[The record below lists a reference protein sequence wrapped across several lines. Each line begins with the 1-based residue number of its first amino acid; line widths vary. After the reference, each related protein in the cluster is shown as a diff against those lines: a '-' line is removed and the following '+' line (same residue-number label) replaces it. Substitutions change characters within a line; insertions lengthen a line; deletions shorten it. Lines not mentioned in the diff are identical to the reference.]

1 MRAPD
6 QARSKPPRR
15 RVLAVPLA
23 LCAIVALLCAT
34 PASSAAEQSAPV
46 AIGGSEQGTT
56 VPIGPPAASTA
67 PQAKTT
73 PAPTTPAPAGTTPT
87 RAGGG
92 KAPAP
97 QTPRARTPQV
107 QSQHAQGSS
116 PSGQRG
122 ARESVGKRKARERK
136 AREEAEAPGAGE

>member
-1 MRAPD
+1 MRGPD
-6 QARSKPPRR
+6 QACSKPPTR

-23 LCAIVALLCAT
+23 LCATVALLCGT

-56 VPIGPPAASTA
+56 VPIGPPAGSTA

-73 PAPTTPAPAGTTPT
+73 PTPTTTAPAGTTPT
-87 RAGGG
+87 RPSGG

-97 QTPRARTPQV
+97 RTPRTRTPQV

-116 PSGQRG
+116 PAS
-122 ARESVGKRKARERK
+122 
-136 AREEAEAPGAGE
+136 